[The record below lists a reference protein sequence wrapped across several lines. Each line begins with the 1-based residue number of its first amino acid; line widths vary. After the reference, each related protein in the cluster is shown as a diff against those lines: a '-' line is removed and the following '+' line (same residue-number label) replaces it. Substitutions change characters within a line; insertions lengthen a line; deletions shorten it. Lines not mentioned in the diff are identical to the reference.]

1 MLCWKARMIYSW
13 PGTSGLRTSL
23 GKSCPDYSCQFQSW
37 LVVLKN
43 NITIILNIPRIQTQ
57 SKSSYFRIYVIGYLP
72 LGGSVKN
79 MISTISAIYV
89 RNGVNRTPHRQSP
102 AAFAT
107 SDPTMYPSPL
117 KKIYKTVCYIFYS

>member
-1 MLCWKARMIYSW
+1 MK
-13 PGTSGLRTSL
+13 
-23 GKSCPDYSCQFQSW
+23 
-37 LVVLKN
+37 
-43 NITIILNIPRIQTQ
+43 

-107 SDPTMYPSPL
+107 SDPTIYPSPL
-117 KKIYKTVCYIFYS
+117 KNKYTKYFVIYLISRWSVDEV